1 MKLLKSILTTA
12 IALLSLNVS
21 ALPIT
26 ATTGSDFTVDFD
38 SIGGTPVAAV
48 DGLSASAR
56 FYDFAFGYDQLLN
69 KTTLTFDF
77 DLTNTSTLP
86 ILTSRVT
93 TLGFLTTPNV
103 ILGDSS
109 VSGIFDTVDSGN
121 VPNQGVV
128 EFCFSGVNCAG
139 GGNGGVALGSTATGF
154 ATLAF
159 LGDFSSINF
168 DDFTVRYQSVT
179 CLNEYTVNGGNC
191 PGSASG
197 GPVTNVPEPGIVA
210 LIAVGL
216 LGMSAVRRKKTS

>member
-1 MKLLKSILTTA
+1 MKLLKIILTTA
-12 IALLSLNVS
+12 IALLSLNAY

-26 ATTGSDFTVDFD
+26 ATTGSDFTVNFD
-38 SIGGTPVAAV
+38 SIGGTPVASI

-56 FYDFAFGYDQLLN
+56 FYDFAFGYDQSLN

-77 DLTNTSTLP
+77 DLTNTSSLP

-93 TLGFLTTPNV
+93 TVGFLTTPNV

-109 VSGIFDTVDSGN
+109 VSGLFDKVNSGN

-128 EFCFSGVNCAG
+128 DFCFTSVNCAG
-139 GGNGGVALGSTATGF
+139 GGNGGVDLGNTATGF

-179 CLNEYTVNGGNC
+179 CLNEYIVNGGNC

-210 LIAVGL
+210 LLAVGL
-216 LGMSAVRRKKTS
+216 LGMSAVRRKKAW